1 MFELSTKTHYGVAA
15 LLDLAKAYNKELI
28 QIKTIVEKRSI
39 PKSYLE
45 QIFNRLS
52 KDGIV
57 KSVRGN
63 RGGYLIGKD
72 PAKITLFEICE
83 VLEGSLNIQ
92 SEKSITITNH
102 IFGKAEDEIRKVFDI
117 TLQELAEKEND
128 FSETLM
134 YYI

>member
-15 LLDLAKAYNKELI
+15 LIDLANVYDKQLL
-28 QIKTIVEKRSI
+28 QIKEIVEKRGI

-52 KDGIV
+52 KFGVV

-63 RGGYLIGKD
+63 RGGYLLGKD
-72 PAKITLFEICE
+72 PEKIELFEILE
-83 VLEGSLNIQ
+83 ILEGPMAVR
-92 SEKSITITNH
+92 SEKSIEVMNNLFSSIEEDIKKRFTITL
-102 IFGKAEDEIRKVFDI
+102 KEIADK
-117 TLQELAEKEND
+117 EKEL
-128 FSETLM
+128 SGSIM

>member
-1 MFELSTKTHYGVAA
+1 MFELSTKTHYGVSA
-15 LLDLAKAYNKELI
+15 LIDLANAYNKELI
-28 QIKTIVEKRSI
+28 QIKMIVEKRGI

-63 RGGYLIGKD
+63 RGGYLIGRD
-72 PAKITLFEICE
+72 PKNITLLDICE
-83 VLEGSLNIQ
+83 ILEGSINLKNSKGIG
-92 SEKSITITNH
+92 ITNH
-102 IFGKAEDEIRKVFDI
+102 IFEQAEKEIKKVFSI
-117 TLQELAEKEND
+117 TLKELAEKENE
-128 FSETLM
+128 FSESVM